1 MGKNLTIFINYEWD
15 KGPFQISTP
24 QFCSAEISRVA
35 IGMNIRFFA
44 TDDKSLEKNNVFVR
58 IFDFAIFVGLNHRFL
73 KKLSV
78 SRVPMYRFCSNL
90 G

>member
-1 MGKNLTIFINYEWD
+1 MKSSETSQSDAGVQVHLKLIFAPSGKPSLISS
-15 KGPFQISTP
+15 GHFQISTP

-58 IFDFAIFVGLNHRFL
+58 IFNFAIFENCGVLI
-73 KKLSV
+73 
-78 SRVPMYRFCSNL
+78 
-90 G
+90 